1 MPKLRTTIE
10 PEKELEVSEAEALDL
25 ERLGLVLD
33 TRATTDEGA
42 RRAAVNAT
50 RKGSDQ

>member
-1 MPKLRTTIE
+1 MPTLRTTNE

-25 ERLGLVLD
+25 HRFGIVLE
-33 TRATTDEGA
+33 TRATTEEGA

-50 RKGSDQ
+50 KKESE